1 MYSVTFPPGSRRI
14 RPVSTQSGWTPEL
27 RGKRGKWTLHSPAH
41 WSETP
46 GRVARGAETTCA
58 RHHSITAVVDVVE
71 VMEEEEEV
79 VSGLFPPPT
88 ALSYKSRSEPAAA
101 AAAASPPPPSP
112 PPPPHMEQSGSI
124 QLFHWEWMPTLS
136 SWGLKASGNL
146 VKTRLLLWKHL
157 NIFVPVPH
165 SVLKSVCLCFSSD
178 CAPLDSEVHRRVRRH
193 WWVSATLLFIHID
206 ATQPFFSLR

>member
-71 VMEEEEEV
+71 VMKRRRRWWV
-79 VSGLFPPPT
+79 VCFLRPLLCPIRA
-88 ALSYKSRSEPAAA
+88 ALS
-101 AAAASPPPPSP
+101 
-112 PPPPHMEQSGSI
+112 QQQQQQ
-124 QLFHWEWMPTLS
+124 QLLP
-136 SWGLKASGNL
+136 
-146 VKTRLLLWKHL
+146 LLLHLLLLLTWSRAAPHSCFTENGCQHCRHGDWKRREIWWKHVFCCE
-157 NIFVPVPH
+157 N
-165 SVLKSVCLCFSSD
+165 
-178 CAPLDSEVHRRVRRH
+178 
-193 WWVSATLLFIHID
+193 T
-206 ATQPFFSLR
+206 